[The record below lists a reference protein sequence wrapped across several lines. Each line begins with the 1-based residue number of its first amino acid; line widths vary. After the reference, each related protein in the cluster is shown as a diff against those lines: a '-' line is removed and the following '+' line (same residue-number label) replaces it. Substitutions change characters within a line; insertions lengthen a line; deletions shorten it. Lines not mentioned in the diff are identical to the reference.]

1 MRAGQERPCALV
13 RIGTPDFYSRSSN
26 SRGAA
31 GSEGRRLDHESCE
44 TLHDKGCHDGWQEVD
59 STRGNVALTQD
70 SAFTYVQGLFQ
81 RGVVIIVGSGASCAY
96 GLPSMGELAEHLND
110 EVPARIS
117 VDDEFATKEWER
129 ISTSLAAGAGLESA
143 LGERPLPESLADVLT
158 LVITDR
164 VRNSEGAAIA
174 EILQAENISAFG
186 RLFDHILRSATHADV
201 ITTNYDRLIEV
212 HAARAGVRVDS
223 MYYGHTVGRMD
234 AALSREELYEAH
246 APAGRPTRSVT
257 VRTRPH
263 IRLAKPHGSL
273 DWFAHEGQYYRS
285 DLAIPGSRQIIA
297 PGGNKYRLGY
307 EVPFDQQRNRANLAI
322 DGAASLLTVGYGFN
336 DEHLQTHLR
345 SRFAQVPAVVLSQS
359 LTSSARSYLSSN
371 PSAMGIEAAE
381 NGAGCRILQGDDD
394 LELDLPLWDLEHLV
408 KEVLSI

>member
-1 MRAGQERPCALV
+1 MA
-13 RIGTPDFYSRSSN
+13 I
-26 SRGAA
+26 
-31 GSEGRRLDHESCE
+31 
-44 TLHDKGCHDGWQEVD
+44 
-59 STRGNVALTQD
+59 TQD
-70 SAFTYVQGLFQ
+70 SVFTYVQGLFQ

-96 GLPSMGELAEHLND
+96 GLPSMGELAEHLSVT
-110 EVPARIS
+110 VPEHIPDDDVSALQEWGRIS
-117 VDDEFATKEWER
+117 AG
-129 ISTSLAAGAGLESA
+129 LAAGDGLESA
-143 LGERPLPESLADVLT
+143 LGEQPLPESLADVLT
-158 LVITDR
+158 KAIADR
-164 VRNSEGAAIA
+164 VQFTEGAAIA
-174 EILQAENISAFG
+174 AILQADRASAFG
-186 RLFDHILRSATHADV
+186 RLFEHILRSAPHADV

-223 MYYGHTVGRMD
+223 MYYGHTIGRMD

-246 APAGRPTRSVT
+246 VPAGRGSRGVA

-273 DWFAHEGQYYRS
+273 DWFARDGEYFRS

-307 EVPFDQQRNRANLAI
+307 EVPFDEQRNRANSAI

-345 SRFAQVPAVVLSQS
+345 SKFSQVPAVVVSHS
-359 LTSSARSYLSSN
+359 LTTNALGYLSSN
-371 PSAMGIEAAE
+371 PSAIGIEAADE
-381 NGAGCRILQGDDD
+381 GKGCRIVQGSDE
-394 LELDLPLWDLEHLV
+394 LELGTPLWDLEHLV